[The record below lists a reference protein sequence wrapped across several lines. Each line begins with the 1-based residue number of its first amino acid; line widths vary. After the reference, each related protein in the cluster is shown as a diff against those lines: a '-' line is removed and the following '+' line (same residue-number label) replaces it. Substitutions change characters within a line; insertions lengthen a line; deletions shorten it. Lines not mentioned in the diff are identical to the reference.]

1 MKNPP
6 IALTD
11 RQRQWIKNLNEI
23 HIAAQLLSERE
34 CVIAILPQ
42 ATSLCAKESLNLY
55 GFGDASVIALP
66 KADKAM
72 RDRYQCSRG
81 YHYDELRDAITEEDL
96 TACVALFHKTV
107 DDAIGLPNQENYA
120 TQETQLNND
129 STYIP

>member
-1 MKNPP
+1 MTNPRDPYAP

-11 RQRQWIKNLNEI
+11 RQRQWIENLDKI
-23 HIAAQLLSERE
+23 HIAAQLLDSERE
-34 CVIAILPQ
+34 CVIVILPKHDSM
-42 ATSLCAKESLNLY
+42 SLCAKENLDLY
-55 GFGDASVIALP
+55 GFSLESVIALP

-107 DDAIGLPNQENYA
+107 DDAIGLPHDENYVP
-120 TQETQLNND
+120 QL
-129 STYIP
+129 